1 MSQSQQ
7 AASAIRLNVSPLFLC
22 LDNILQAFKYSGIKE
37 KPTQNNKSSN
47 RAQGVAQPRTR
58 FKRLWRAGFAV
69 CGCISFAFIPL

>member
-37 KPTQNNKSSN
+37 KLMQK
-47 RAQGVAQPRTR
+47 Q
-58 FKRLWRAGFAV
+58 
-69 CGCISFAFIPL
+69 